1 MCDEM
6 SRGGARE
13 PMRVSWGDRPSAGAW
28 YLLVGPARLQMF
40 AILYHRKAPVHLNVK
55 QRKVPVGA
63 RG

>member
-13 PMRVSWGDRPSAGAW
+13 PVRVSWGDRPSADAR
-28 YLLVGPARLQMF
+28 YLMVGPNAFTGMTFSTPAKMLLLET
-40 AILYHRKAPVHLNVK
+40 AES
-55 QRKVPVGA
+55 A